1 MAKQAYINSAGRSL
15 FVSGATTK
23 GFLGTAKGTTVGTS
37 GNDGLRT
44 GGSTTLAGEDGD
56 DTYYIYTNKD
66 FVIEKAS
73 KGIDTVVST
82 ADHYVLPDNVENLT
96 VLGHSGTGNKL
107 DNIIKAAGTGRQT
120 LNGGGGNDVIIAGA
134 GKDTILV
141 AKGSGSDVIYSF
153 DVRQDIVQLN
163 DYADLNSFAKLKSQ
177 MSQVGADVV
186 IKLGSETLTLR
197 DVSVSS
203 LKAENFSLPVD
214 MSKFAQ
220 TFGDEFNAFNWYNSL
235 TPTATPTGVWRT
247 EFGFGGVGSQTS
259 RTMNGGEQ
267 VYLDAAWDAV
277 GLNPFSVDNG
287 VLTITAKKTP
297 EQYKPM
303 LWNENYVSGVMT
315 TKMSFAQQYGYFEIR
330 AELPAGQGYWP
341 AFWLMPTDN
350 SWPPELDV
358 FEVLGKD
365 PNTIYATAH
374 SAQTGKRV
382 EAQSIITSVD
392 TSKGF
397 HTYGVNWQADKIT
410 WYIDGNQV
418 AQTATPADMH
428 KPMYMIA
435 NLAMGGSWGG
445 ATDATTPAVGRM
457 NIDYIRAYAAKSGS
471 ADAPLVTPAPDAV
484 PAPAPKPV
492 VPVAPAAPVVP
503 ATLKVA
509 DLGAGSAA
517 GGAKL
522 VLTGTAAANTTVTVY
537 SNQNEIGSGK
547 VDASTGQFALTLN
560 NLNAGSHE
568 VTIRT
573 GDGAVSNAVTVAV
586 GTAGQIVGQL
596 GTLAAKTNLGGIYLT
611 DSRELPVDS
620 VATINSL
627 LASSKAALAAIK
639 GGYSFTITRQ
649 SGTSTY
655 DADYD
660 ANGAFVSS
668 ASSTFASGLIASK
681 VVTYADRSTETF
693 SYTNGKLVRE
703 VETHADGTKDIYLS
717 NVTGQAYVSAHE
729 KYAADNTLLSIER
742 SAANGASTY
751 KYEFDTDS
759 GSKTTEIFAPNGTL
773 SNRSISSN
781 DGTLTQQKYVNDVIQ
796 SEHKT
801 YAAGSPIVADLKT
814 FTNGIL
820 TQETFRNADASSDTF
835 LYNVTG
841 RAYTQQHTAFDTSGK
856 VKFIDQTL
864 KDGSHLQTGYQLD
877 QMFVST
883 EKVADTF
890 KSLGSDTFTFHGDF
904 GKDVIQGFHFGNPA
918 TRDVIH
924 IDRDLASDF
933 NQLSITAVGADTV
946 ITFDAHDS
954 ITLKQVSPV
963 QLTHDYF
970 MFV

>member
-1 MAKQAYINSAGRSL
+1 MASQAYINAAGRSL
-15 FVSGATTK
+15 YVSGATTK
-23 GFLGTAKGTTVGTS
+23 GFLSTSKGTTVGTS

-44 GGSTTLAGEDGD
+44 GGASTLAGGDGD
-56 DTYYIYTNKD
+56 DTYYIYTGKD
-66 FVIEKAS
+66 VVIEKAGQ
-73 KGIDTVVST
+73 GIDTVVST
-82 ADHYVLPDNVENLT
+82 ADRYVLPDNVENLT
-96 VLGHSGTGNKL
+96 VLGHSGTGNRL

-120 LNGGGGNDVIIAGA
+120 LDGGAGNDVIVAGA

-141 AKGSGSDVIYSF
+141 AKGNGSDVIYGF
-153 DVRQDIVQLN
+153 DVGQDVVQLN
-163 DYADLNSFAKLKSQ
+163 DYKDLNSFAKLKSN
-177 MSQVGADVV
+177 MTQVGADVV
-186 IKLGSETLTLR
+186 IKLGGETLTLR
-197 DVSVSS
+197 DVSVSK
-203 LKAENFSLPVD
+203 LTAANFSLPID
-214 MSKFAQ
+214 MAQFTQ
-220 TFGDEFNAFNWYNSL
+220 TFGDEFNTFNWYNSQ
-235 TPTATPTGVWRT
+235 TPTATPGGVWRT

-277 GLNPFSVDNG
+277 GLNPFSVNNG
-287 VLTITAKKTP
+287 VLTISAKKTP

-303 LWNENYVSGVMT
+303 LWNENYVSGVIT
-315 TKMSFAQQYGYFEIR
+315 TKMSFAQQYGYFEMR

-365 PNTIYATAH
+365 PNTLYATAH
-374 SAQTGKRV
+374 SAQTGQRV
-382 EAQSIITSVD
+382 EAQSVITSVD

-445 ATDATTPAVGRM
+445 ATDATTPAVGRL
-457 NIDYIRAYAAKSGS
+457 NIDYIRAYASKSGG
-471 ADAPLVTPAPDAV
+471 PETP
-484 PAPAPKPV
+484 
-492 VPVAPAAPVVP
+492 PAAPVPETAPKPTQPAVPAVP
-503 ATLKVA
+503 ATMKVA
-509 DLGAGSAA
+509 DLAAGSA

-522 VLTGTAAANTTVTVY
+522 TLTGSAAANTTVTAY
-537 SNQNEIGSGK
+537 SGQTEIGSGK
-547 VDASTGQFALTLN
+547 ADAATGQFVLTLS
-560 NLNAGSHE
+560 NLKSGNHDL
-568 VTIRT
+568 TIRT
-573 GDGAVSNAVTVAV
+573 GDGAVSNSVTVAV

-596 GTLAAKTNLGGIYLT
+596 GTLAAKTNLAGIYLT
-611 DSRELPVDS
+611 DTRELPVDS
-620 VATINSL
+620 VAAISSL
-627 LASSKAALAAIK
+627 LTSSKAALASIK

-655 DADYD
+655 EADYD
-660 ANGAFVSS
+660 ANGAFVVST
-668 ASSTFASGLIASK
+668 SSTFVKGLIASK
-681 VVTYADRSTETF
+681 LVTYADATTEAFT
-693 SYTNGKLVRE
+693 YTNGKLVRE
-703 VETHADGTKDIYLS
+703 VETHADGSKDIYLS

-729 KYAADNTLLSIER
+729 TYASDNTLLSVER
-742 SAANGASTY
+742 LKANGVPTY
-751 KYEFDTDS
+751 KYEFARDVGT
-759 GSKTTEIFAPNGTL
+759 KTTETFASNGTL
-773 SNRSISSN
+773 LTRTISGD
-781 DGTLTQQKYVNDVIQ
+781 DGTLTQQKFTNDVIQ

-801 YAAGSPIVADLKT
+801 YAAGSPVLADLKT

-835 LYNVTG
+835 AYNVTG
-841 RAYTQQHTAFDTSGK
+841 RAYTQQHTAFDPSGK

-864 KDGSHLQTGYQLD
+864 KDGSHLKTGYQLD
-877 QMFVST
+877 QTFVST
-883 EKVADTF
+883 ANVADTF
-890 KSLGSDTFTFHGDF
+890 KGLGSDTFSFKGDF
-904 GKDVIQGFHFGNPA
+904 GKDVIQGFHFGNAA

-933 NQLSITAVGADTV
+933 SHLSIAAVGADTV

-954 ITLKQVSPV
+954 ITLKQVSPH

-970 MFV
+970 AFV